1 MQEAQRFW
9 RRKEVPGLAVNENS
23 SLRSWFTA
31 LDLHKLSAS
40 SFFVSSSFSSFSPFS
55 SFSSS
60 SSFSLSSSLL
70 HPGGVM
76 GRQEFTSSH
85 PAQTPS
91 LAI

>member
-1 MQEAQRFW
+1 MQEAQRFR

-23 SLRSWFTA
+23 SLRSLFTA

-55 SFSSS
+55 SFSFS
-60 SSFSLSSSLL
+60 SSFPLL
-70 HPGGVM
+70 LPPPSRRCY